1 MGRINRKKL
10 EIEDD
15 VYNIIVDQVYELNTG
30 ARSLQTIM
38 NNIRTRFI
46 KKVLRGTDSIIYLNC
61 EDVIDKSTIRKGRN

>member
-46 KKVLRGTDSIIYLNC
+46 KKVLEAQIVLYI
-61 EDVIDKSTIRKGRN
+61 